1 VRQRRKGRK
10 GEEEEKKKRKKRI
23 ANTIH
28 VFLLFLH
35 ESRILIFIKNNMKI
49 PNIS

>member
-1 VRQRRKGRK
+1 VIVSQKR
-10 GEEEEKKKRKKRI
+10 EEEKERKKKERKELQ
-23 ANTIH
+23 TLFTF
-28 VFLLFLH
+28 FLLFLH